1 MLDFSPFFSLDSKT
15 CGCAASDGEVGWPE
29 VRDHPQR
36 RAEQGKVEKW
46 SHNPMDIEDF
56 WIKLYLKP
64 ILTKSINYHF
74 HMDH

>member
-1 MLDFSPFFSLDSKT
+1 M
-15 CGCAASDGEVGWPE
+15 GWSE

-36 RAEQGKVEKW
+36 RAEQGKVDKW
-46 SHNPMDIEDF
+46 SQNPMDIEDF

-64 ILTKSINYHF
+64 ILTKFINYHF